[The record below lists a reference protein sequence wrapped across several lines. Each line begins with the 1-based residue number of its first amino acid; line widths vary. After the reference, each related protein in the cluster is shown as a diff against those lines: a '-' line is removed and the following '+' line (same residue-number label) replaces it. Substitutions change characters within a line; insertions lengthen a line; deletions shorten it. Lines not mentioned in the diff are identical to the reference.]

1 MEERLEDIL
10 EMIKKDGKVR
20 VKELSEKF
28 KVSEDMIRKD
38 LSKLEKEGNIKRTY
52 GGAILERKIIHNDNT
67 TSRIISN
74 IEEKEKIAKLVMDEI
89 QENDVIFMDISSTN
103 YTIATM
109 MTGFKKNITLITN
122 MNRIAMEFDSMTN
135 IDIIQLGGIYNKKI
149 GGTMGAFTVEEIK
162 KFKID
167 KAFIGVG
174 GINIED
180 NFVSNFNLDEVST
193 KEAIIKM
200 SKKKYLIT
208 INEKFYSDGSYKF
221 CELDDID
228 YIITDKRPE
237 EDIIDGLAKHNV
249 KVIY

>member
-109 MTGFKKNITLITN
+109 MTGFKKI
-122 MNRIAMEFDSMTN
+122 
-135 IDIIQLGGIYNKKI
+135 
-149 GGTMGAFTVEEIK
+149 
-162 KFKID
+162 
-167 KAFIGVG
+167 
-174 GINIED
+174 
-180 NFVSNFNLDEVST
+180 
-193 KEAIIKM
+193 
-200 SKKKYLIT
+200 
-208 INEKFYSDGSYKF
+208 
-221 CELDDID
+221 
-228 YIITDKRPE
+228 
-237 EDIIDGLAKHNV
+237 
-249 KVIY
+249 

>member
-109 MTGFKKNITLITN
+109 MTGFKKKY
-122 MNRIAMEFDSMTN
+122 N
-135 IDIIQLGGIYNKKI
+135 IDNKY
-149 GGTMGAFTVEEIK
+149 E
-162 KFKID
+162 
-167 KAFIGVG
+167 
-174 GINIED
+174 
-180 NFVSNFNLDEVST
+180 
-193 KEAIIKM
+193 
-200 SKKKYLIT
+200 
-208 INEKFYSDGSYKF
+208 
-221 CELDDID
+221 
-228 YIITDKRPE
+228 
-237 EDIIDGLAKHNV
+237 
-249 KVIY
+249 